1 MKRMFA
7 FLFVVLLAGT
17 AAAQVELEVIG
28 FQVPPNEVGNALD
41 QAYQTFLAEFEL
53 ENGVAIRALE
63 SPPDFN
69 TYILT
74 ALATNTA
81 PDVWSQDASS
91 LAAIAATGQLLD
103 MQRCQEVVP
112 EFGFD
117 RFFPNVLAI
126 HNAYDESAY
135 YGVPNDFT
143 PMVMFY
149 NPESFANAGVEV
161 PTEANL
167 TWEAFLELT
176 QRLTLDSEGRN
187 ATDPDFDE
195 DNIEQYGFR
204 VQASSFDWI
213 FWLWGNGGDVISP
226 DGTTASGYL
235 DSPESIE
242 ALTFLRDLV
251 LEHHVSPTPSAL
263 AALQTNLGFL
273 DIFLQGQVAIFPRG
287 HWELVGLRPNPN
299 YTPER
304 VAVMGAPYNVEPAT
318 VIYESGFVIPA
329 AIEDEK
335 LEAAC
340 RFVDAATSLEYQNT
354 KAITGIAL
362 SGNEQAAQDAVEVA
376 PQPEVEQAFIEQV
389 QFARPP
395 HGAKFETYPA
405 VETVLNSMME
415 RILAGE
421 NVETAVADAVTEIN
435 RELGR

>member
-1 MKRMFA
+1 MMRM
-7 FLFVVLLAGT
+7 LVSMLMVVLAGF
-17 AAAQVELEVIG
+17 AVAQVELEVIG
-28 FQVPPNEVGNALD
+28 FRVPPNEVGSTLD

-53 ENGVAIRALE
+53 EQGVAIRALE

-74 ALATNTA
+74 ALATSTA

-103 MQRCQEVVP
+103 MRRCQEVVP
-112 EFGFD
+112 EFAFD

-126 HNAYDESAY
+126 HTAYDESAY

-149 NPESFANAGVEV
+149 NPEAFANAGVEA

-167 TWEAFLELT
+167 TWDAFLDLT
-176 QRLTLDSEGRN
+176 QRLTLDGAGRN

-195 DNIEQYGFR
+195 NDIQQYGFR

-213 FWLWGNGGDVISP
+213 FWLWSNGGDVISP
-226 DGTTASGYL
+226 DGSTASGYL
-235 DSPESIE
+235 DSPASIE

-263 AALQTNLGFL
+263 AALQTDLGFL
-273 DIFLQGQVAIFPRG
+273 DLFLQGRVAIFPRG
-287 HWELVGLRPNPN
+287 HWELVGLRPNAN

-304 VAVMGAPYNVEPAT
+304 VAVMGAPYKVEPAT

-329 AIEDEK
+329 AIEEEK

-340 RFVDAATSLEYQNT
+340 RFVAAATDLEYQNT
-354 KAITGIAL
+354 KALTGIAL
-362 SGNEQAAQDAVEVA
+362 SGNQQAAQDAVEVA
-376 PQPEVEQAFIEQV
+376 PQPEVEQAFIDQV

-395 HGAKFETYPA
+395 HGAKFDNYPA
-405 VETVLNSMME
+405 VETVLDSLME

-421 NVETAVADAVTEIN
+421 SVETAVADAVTEIN